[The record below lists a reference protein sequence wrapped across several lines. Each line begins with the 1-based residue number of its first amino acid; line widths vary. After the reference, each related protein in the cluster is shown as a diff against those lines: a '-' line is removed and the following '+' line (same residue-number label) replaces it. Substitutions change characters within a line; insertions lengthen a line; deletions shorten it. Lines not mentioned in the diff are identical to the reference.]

1 MKIRTFIVFAL
12 FYVCSTTNVSA
23 AVITGINESTEEL
36 VSDGIEVDETGMGWS
51 RANFEFGYLYNG
63 EYSNPSD
70 GFFRTETQFA
80 NVVDSSVWF
89 QHYDTYNGFS
99 SNLEIKDATQY
110 TYSSQNI
117 MFAVT
122 GSDWYRG
129 IILAKQGDNYLAID
143 PLEIYIND
151 LGLYTLKYQYW
162 YGTHGETDLSSVS
175 APEPSIL
182 LLFVIGLMVLVR
194 RQVKI
199 SKII

>member
-1 MKIRTFIVFAL
+1 MKIRTFIVFVL
-12 FYVCSTTNVSA
+12 FYVCCTTNVSA
-23 AVITGINESTEEL
+23 AIITGINESTEG
-36 VSDGIEVDETGMGWS
+36 VSSGGIEVDETGIGWTL
-51 RANFEFGYLYNG
+51 ANFEFGYLYNG
-63 EYSNPSD
+63 EYSDPSD

-89 QHYDTYNGFS
+89 QPYDTYDGFT

-110 TYSSQNI
+110 TYSSQDI
-117 MFAVT
+117 MFAVK
-122 GSDWYRG
+122 GSEWYRG

-162 YGTHGETDLSSVS
+162 YGTRGETDLSSVS
-175 APEPSIL
+175 VPEPSTL
-182 LLFVIGLMVLVR
+182 VLFVIGLLVLVR
-194 RQVKI
+194 RQIKI